1 MSSPELHVTRQGSG
15 RPLVMLHGWAMHGGL
30 FRDIA
35 DALAEEA
42 EIWRVDLPGHGL
54 SHVEHLAQAEE
65 LLSALLPENCVL
77 LGWSLGGQVALRLAH
92 ELGPRVGTLILLS
105 STPRFVNAPDW
116 ADGVEDAVLEQF
128 GADLLRDPV
137 ATLQRFLALQVRGA
151 ADMRPALTRLR
162 AELTARPAARAEA
175 LAEGLARLRDT
186 DLRSLVPQ
194 ITQPALVL
202 HGAADRLT
210 PVTAARWLAAHLP
223 QARLEEIEQAAHAPF
238 LSHTA
243 QTLAA
248 LRAFLAE
255 AA

>member
-1 MSSPELHVTRQGSG
+1 MSLPELHVARQGSG

-30 FRDIA
+30 FRDLA
-35 DALAEEA
+35 DALAKEA

-54 SHVEHLAQAEE
+54 SRAGHLAQAEE
-65 LLSALLPENCVL
+65 LLDVLLPEDCVL
-77 LGWSLGGQVALRLAH
+77 LGWSLGGQIALRLAQA
-92 ELGPRVGTLILLS
+92 LGPRVGALILLS

-116 ADGVEDAVLEQF
+116 MDGVEDAVLEQF
-128 GADLLRDPV
+128 GVDLLRDPA

-151 ADMRPALTRLR
+151 ADMHPVLARLR
-162 AELTARPAARAEA
+162 AELAARPAARAEA
-175 LAEGLARLRDT
+175 LAEGLTRLRES

-194 ITQPALVL
+194 VAQPALVL

-210 PVTAARWLAAHLP
+210 PVAAGRWLAAHLP
-223 QARLEEIEQAAHAPF
+223 HARLEEIEQAAHAPF

-243 QTLAA
+243 QTLTA